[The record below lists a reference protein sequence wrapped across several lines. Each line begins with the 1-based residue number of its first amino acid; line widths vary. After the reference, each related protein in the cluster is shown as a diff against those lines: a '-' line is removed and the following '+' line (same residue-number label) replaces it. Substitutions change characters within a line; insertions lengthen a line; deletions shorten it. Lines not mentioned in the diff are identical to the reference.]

1 MYKFIFNHLIK
12 DPIGFIPM
20 SFLVF
25 QIIHK
30 INLQHQKVYFSKEFP
45 VSLQILWFSIDVS
58 YVIKNSPSIFPTF
71 YLYIVFFSQ
80 FFFAIIS
87 SMISRELY
95 KDNKK
100 KTYVKYILFFLFYFV
115 LPILGL
121 YVLVYSMGFRLQG

>member
-1 MYKFIFNHLIK
+1 MHKFIFNYLIK

-20 SFLVF
+20 SFLLF

-30 INLQHQKVYFSKEFP
+30 INLQHQRVYFLKEFP
-45 VSLQILWFSIDVS
+45 VSLQILWFSINVS
-58 YVIKNSPSIFPTF
+58 YVIKNSPSVFPSF

-95 KDNKK
+95 KDIIKNI
-100 KTYVKYILFFLFYFV
+100 YVKYGLFILFYLI

-121 YVLVYSMGFRLQG
+121 YLLVYSMGFRLQG

>member
-20 SFLVF
+20 SFLAF

-45 VSLQILWFSIDVS
+45 VSLQILWFSINVS
-58 YVIKNSPSIFPTF
+58 YVIKNSPSTFHPF

-95 KDNKK
+95 KGGGQKRW
-100 KTYVKYILFFLFYFV
+100 VKYILFFLFYV
-115 LPILGL
+115 GLPMLGL
-121 YVLVYSMGFRLQG
+121 YVLVYSMGFRLRG

>member
-1 MYKFIFNHLIK
+1 MYKFILNHLIK
-12 DPIGFIPM
+12 DPIGFMPM

-30 INLQHQKVYFSKEFP
+30 FNLQHQKAYFSKEFP
-45 VSLQILWFSIDVS
+45 VSLQILWFSINVS
-58 YVIKNSPSIFPTF
+58 YVIKNSPSIFPSF

-95 KDNKK
+95 KENGK
-100 KTYVKYILFFLFYFV
+100 KTYLKYILFFLFYFA

-121 YVLVYSMGFRLQG
+121 YVLAYSMGFRLQG